1 MAAPSFGGHEPVKSY
16 VVGLPR
22 IVAKICQI
30 ICDVSFLMQSVYP
43 EHTTAFLCM
52 ILAGRDFSVCSDRLS
67 QSTNPQHWVA

>member
-30 ICDVSFLMQSVYP
+30 ICDVSFFDAICISRAHDCIPVY
-43 EHTTAFLCM
+43 
-52 ILAGRDFSVCSDRLS
+52 DFSR
-67 QSTNPQHWVA
+67 P